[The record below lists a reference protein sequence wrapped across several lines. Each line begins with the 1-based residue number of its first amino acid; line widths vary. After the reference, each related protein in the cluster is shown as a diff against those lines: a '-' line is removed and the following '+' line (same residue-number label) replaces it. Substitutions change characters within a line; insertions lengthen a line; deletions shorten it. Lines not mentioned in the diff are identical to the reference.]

1 MDSDKGRM
9 HRLAEKGIEE
19 FHRFSVM
26 FLYLWLVFA
35 LFVLNEY
42 VIAGRNHNH
51 LALQGFALVNA
62 AVLGKVML
70 VAEDLKVGRRFEH
83 LPLFWSVLYKSCLF
97 ALVFIVFHIAERV
110 AIGMLAGGSARASV
124 PPIGGGTWDGMAAA
138 WAAIAVSLLPFF
150 ALREISRV
158 LGKDVL
164 WNLMFRHS
172 AKDRPRAFATVGG
185 EGDGRAGT
193 TAAPG
198 SDGGR
203 A

>member
-19 FHRFSVM
+19 FHRFAVM
-26 FLYLWLVFA
+26 FLYLWMVFA

-42 VIAGRNHNH
+42 VIAGRTHNH
-51 LALQGFALVNA
+51 LALQGFAFINA

-70 VAEDLKVGRRFEH
+70 IAEDLKLGRRFEH
-83 LPLFWSVLYKSCLF
+83 RPLFWSVLYKSCLF

-110 AIGMLAGGSARASV
+110 TIGMLAGGSARASV
-124 PPIGGGTWDGMAAA
+124 PQIGGGSWDGIAAA

-164 WNLMFRHS
+164 WKLMFRHS
-172 AKDRPRAFATVGG
+172 AKDRPRAFAPAGAATPGG
-185 EGDGRAGT
+185 
-193 TAAPG
+193 
-198 SDGGR
+198 DGGR
-203 A
+203 S